1 MIEKVRSVDMAER
14 SPYLRLQEFAA
25 PLMLGGAGRKEA
37 AMGDMVIVSY
47 APKAGHAAELER
59 LVRDHVPRLR
69 ALGLASDRPNLMMRS
84 RDGSFIEVFEWSAG
98 AVARAH
104 TIPEIHAM

>member
-1 MIEKVRSVDMAER
+1 
-14 SPYLRLQEFAA
+14 
-25 PLMLGGAGRKEA
+25 
-37 AMGDMVIVSY
+37 MGDMVIVSY

-104 TIPEIHAM
+104 TMREIHAMWAEFGACCDYRHLRDLPEAADMFATFVPFD